1 MLTYSDLL
9 PDREPTK
16 KETDKWDE
24 EVRRIREAWEEGRDR
39 HARRTPASHRHV
51 HRVFD
56 KGFYF

>member
-16 KETDKWDE
+16 NETAEWDE

-39 HARRTPASHRHV
+39 HARRTPGSARYV
-51 HRVFD
+51 HRIFN
-56 KGFYF
+56 KGSHT